1 MMSLSFSV
9 LSNCLT
15 CASNQHPLKC
25 SVPLL
30 ETIPSRCLQM
40 WGQSGNTLSG
50 KLWGGRLAGLSG
62 TLGPPFESRISLMI
76 FALLVLSRMFLRR
89 LLTGGSSPSQS
100 RPQIPPSSTAVFAS
114 AHAVPELDLLQEALS
129 TAAQTTGE
137 HVDTLE
143 SSGAFSYSKKKP
155 DHTEMKL
162 RRWTTRTKAT
172 HAVR

>member
-1 MMSLSFSV
+1 MSLSFSV

-40 WGQSGNTLSG
+40 WGQSGNMLSVE
-50 KLWGGRLAGLSG
+50 LWGGRLSG

-76 FALLVLSRMFLRR
+76 FALLVAAIGLSRMFLRR
-89 LLTGGSSPSQS
+89 LLTGSSPSQYHGHRF
-100 RPQIPPSSTAVFAS
+100 RPHRRQFSHQSSN
-114 AHAVPELDLLQEALS
+114 
-129 TAAQTTGE
+129 
-137 HVDTLE
+137 
-143 SSGAFSYSKKKP
+143 AFSYSKKKP